1 MRVLFEYLI
10 YLVAAAGA
18 VGHFALGAQIFLLPM
33 LVVVAACRVGAVLA
47 ARFANGCEI
56 HRLNC
61 TVGIT
66 LLAPGA
72 VTLGIK
78 LFL

>member
-1 MRVLFEYLI
+1 MTLFL
-10 YLVAAAGA
+10 
-18 VGHFALGAQIFLLPM
+18 ALKFLLKPA
-33 LVVVAACRVGAVLA
+33 VSGASASDGHAVSTGVWCLA
-47 ARFANGCEI
+47 ARFVNGCEI
-56 HRLNC
+56 HRLNR

-66 LLAPGA
+66 LLALGA

>member
-1 MRVLFEYLI
+1 MSC
-10 YLVAAAGA
+10 A
-18 VGHFALGAQIFLLPM
+18 P
-33 LVVVAACRVGAVLA
+33 CPVGAVLA
-47 ARFANGCEI
+47 ARFVNGCEI
-56 HRLNC
+56 HRLNR

-66 LLAPGA
+66 LLALGA

>member
-33 LVVVAACRVGAVLA
+33 LVVVATCPVGAVLA

-56 HRLNC
+56 HRLNR

-66 LLAPGA
+66 LLALGA